1 MRDNDSEFLR
11 KEPCPSCGSKD
22 NLARYSDGHA
32 YCFTSGCDHYEHGEN
47 SLETQSETQAGPRNV
62 EFVALGEPSEWSSRG
77 ITLQSA
83 QKWGF
88 TRSNHNGDA
97 VRLFNYR
104 NSAGQLVWQK
114 IRYQGKDFR
123 SRGEKDDM
131 CLYGMWL
138 WRDGG
143 KRVVVVEGE
152 LDAISL
158 SQMQNHKWAVVSVP
172 NGADGASK
180 SLRKNLQ
187 WLEQFDE
194 IVLMLDQDEAGQ
206 KATAECKLIPFTP
219 GKLRI
224 ATLPL
229 KDANEM
235 LMEGREKETTDAI
248 WGAKVY
254 RPDGLVGVSDIMGE
268 LLKPVEW
275 GLPWWAEDLT
285 RFTYG
290 RRDGEVYG
298 FGAGTGI
305 GKTDFFMQQ
314 IAFDVTELKMNVGAI
329 FLEQKPVETAKRCA
343 GKIAGKMFHVPDAGW
358 TADELTR
365 AAGELDGKMFFYD
378 NFGQSDW
385 ELVKGHI
392 RYMVVS
398 LGIKLIYLDH
408 LTAMA
413 DTGDEKGS
421 IEQIMKEMAGLANEL
436 GCIIHYISH
445 LSTPDGKPHEEGGRV
460 MIKHFK
466 GSRAIGFWSF
476 FMFGLERDQQNED
489 PAIATTTVFRILK
502 DRFTGQATG
511 KTINLGFHGETGRL
525 YVRED
530 DPFAISDAK
539 SHGFRA
545 EDDDKDLPF

>member
-1 MRDNDSEFLR
+1 M
-11 KEPCPSCGSKD
+11 
-22 NLARYSDGHA
+22 
-32 YCFTSGCDHYEHGEN
+32 
-47 SLETQSETQAGPRNV
+47 ETQTETREGSRNV
-62 EFVALGEPSEWSSRG
+62 EFVALGEASEWSSRG

-131 CLYGMWL
+131 CLYGQWL

-158 SQMQNHKWAVVSVP
+158 SQMQDHKWAVVSIP
-172 NGADGASK
+172 NGADGAPK
-180 SLRKNLQ
+180 ALRKNLQ
-187 WLEQFDE
+187 WLEKFEE
-194 IVLMLDQDEAGQ
+194 IVLMLDQDDAGRT
-206 KATAECKLIPFTP
+206 ATDECKLIPFTP
-219 GKLRI
+219 GKLKI

-235 LMEGREKETTDAI
+235 LMAGRIKETIDAL
-248 WGAKVY
+248 WSAKVF

-268 LLKPVEW
+268 LLKPVDW
-275 GLPWWAEDLT
+275 GLSWWCDDLT
-285 RFTYG
+285 NYTYG

-305 GKTDFFMQQ
+305 GKTDFLMQQ
-314 IAFDVTELKMNVGAI
+314 IAYDITELKMNVGAI
-329 FLEQKPVETAKRCA
+329 FLEQKPVETAKRIA
-343 GKIAGKMFHVPDAGW
+343 GKIASKMFHVPDAGW
-358 TADELTR
+358 TTDELTR
-365 AAGELDGKMFFYD
+365 AAGELDGKLFFYD
-378 NFGQSDW
+378 NFGQTDW
-385 ELVKGHI
+385 DLVKGHI

-408 LTAMA
+408 LTALA
-413 DTGDEKGS
+413 EETEELGK
-421 IEQIMKEMAGLANEL
+421 IMKEMAGLANEL
-436 GCIIHYISH
+436 GCIIHFVSH
-445 LSTPDGKPHEEGGRV
+445 LTTPDGKPHEEGGRV
-460 MIKHFK
+460 TIRHFR

-476 FMFGLERDQQNED
+476 FMFGLERDQQSED
-489 PAIATTTVFRILK
+489 PIIATTTVFRILK
-502 DRFTGQATG
+502 DRYTGRSTG
-511 KTINLGFHGETGRL
+511 KTINLGFHSETGRL
-525 YVRED
+525 FVRED
-530 DPFAISDAK
+530 DPFSTGDARG
-539 SHGFRA
+539 HGFTDTTA
-545 EDDDKDLPF
+545 SKEDEDVPF

>member
-1 MRDNDSEFLR
+1 MHETDSEFLR

-32 YCFTSGCDHYEHGEN
+32 YCFGCRHYEPGEG
-47 SLETQSETQAGPRNV
+47 QISETHEETAGSSAV
-62 EFVALGEPSEWSSRG
+62 DFVTLGEPSDWASRA
-77 ITLQSA
+77 INLQSA

-88 TRSNHNGDA
+88 TRSTMNGNP

-104 NSAGQLVWQK
+104 NSAQRLVWQK
-114 IRYQGKDFR
+114 IRFQGKDFR
-123 SRGEKDDM
+123 SKGNKEDM
-131 CLYGMWL
+131 CLYGQWL

-143 KRVVVVEGE
+143 KRIVIVEGE

-158 SQMQNHKWAVVSVP
+158 SQMQDHKWPVVSVP
-172 NGADGASK
+172 NGADGAAK
-180 SLRKNLQ
+180 ALRKQLN

-206 KATAECKLIPFTP
+206 KATDECKVIPFTP

-235 LMEGREKETTDAI
+235 LMAGRVKETIDAI

-254 RPDGLVGVSDIMGE
+254 RPDGLVGVSDIMGD

-275 GLPWWAEDLT
+275 GLPWFIDELT
-285 RFTYG
+285 KQTYG
-290 RRDGEVYG
+290 RRYGEVYG

-305 GKTDFFMQQ
+305 GKTDFLMQQ
-314 IAFDVTELKMNVGAI
+314 ISYDIVELKQHVGAI
-329 FLEQKPVETAKRCA
+329 FLEQKPVETAKRVA
-343 GKIAGKMFHVPDAGW
+343 GKIAGKMFHVPDGGW
-358 TADELTR
+358 TPDELTR
-365 AAGELDGKMFFYD
+365 AAGELEGKLFFYD
-378 NFGQSDW
+378 NFGQTDW
-385 ELVKGHI
+385 DLVKGHI
-392 RYMVVS
+392 RYMAVS
-398 LGIKLIYLDH
+398 LGIKLIYVDH

-413 DTGDEKGS
+413 DTGDEKGTL
-421 IEQIMKEMAGLANEL
+421 EQIMKEMAGLANEL
-436 GCIIHYISH
+436 GIIIHFVSH

-460 MIKHFK
+460 MIRHFK

-489 PAIATTTVFRILK
+489 PIIATTTVFRILK
-502 DRFTGQATG
+502 DRYTGRSTGQ
-511 KTINLGFHGETGRL
+511 TINLGFHQETGRL
-525 YVRED
+525 FVRED
-530 DPFAISDAK
+530 DPFNDNKDANP
-539 SHGFRA
+539 HGFKNEA
-545 EDDDKDLPF
+545 PNDDDAPF

>member
-1 MRDNDSEFLR
+1 MHDTDSDFLR
-11 KEPCPSCGSKD
+11 HEPCPKCGSRN
-22 NLARYSDGHA
+22 NLARYTDGHA
-32 YCFTSGCDHYEHGEN
+32 YCFGCRHYEPGDN
-47 SLETQSETQAGPRNV
+47 METETEAREGPRNV
-62 EFVALGEPSEWSSRG
+62 EFVAAGEPSEWSSRG

-88 TRSNHNGDA
+88 TRSNLNGDP

-114 IRYQGKDFR
+114 VRFQGKDFR
-123 SRGEKDDM
+123 SRGEKEDM
-131 CLYGMWL
+131 CLYGQWL

-158 SQMQNHKWAVVSVP
+158 SQMQDHKWAVVSVP
-172 NGADGASK
+172 NGADGAAK
-180 SLRKNLQ
+180 ALRKQLN
-187 WLEQFDE
+187 WLEQFEE

-206 KATAECKLIPFTP
+206 KATDECKLIPFTP
-219 GKLRI
+219 GKLKI

-235 LMEGREKETTDAI
+235 LMAGRVKETIDAI

-254 RPDGLVGVSDIMGE
+254 RPDGLVGVSDIMGD
-268 LLKPVEW
+268 LLKPVEY
-275 GLPWWAEDLT
+275 GLPWCFEDLT
-285 RFTYG
+285 KLTYG

-305 GKTDFFMQQ
+305 GKTDFLMQQ
-314 IAFDVTELKMNVGAI
+314 IAFDITELKQHVGAI
-329 FLEQKPVETAKRCA
+329 FLEQKPVETAKRVA
-343 GKIAGKMFHVPDAGW
+343 GKIAGKMFHVPDGGW
-358 TADELTR
+358 TGEELTR
-365 AAGELDGKMFFYD
+365 AAGELDGKLFFYD
-378 NFGQSDW
+378 NFGQTDW

-413 DTGDEKGS
+413 DTGDEKGTL
-421 IEQIMKEMAGLANEL
+421 EQIMKEMAGLANEL
-436 GCIIHYISH
+436 GCIIHFVSH
-445 LSTPDGKPHEEGGRV
+445 LATPDGKPHEEGGRV
-460 MIKHFK
+460 MIRHFK

-476 FMFGLERDQQNED
+476 FMFGLERDQQNPD
-489 PAIATTTVFRILK
+489 PVIATTTIFRILK
-502 DRFTGQATG
+502 DRYTGRSTG
-511 KTINLGFHGETGRL
+511 KTLLLGFHQESGKL
-525 YVRED
+525 FVREE
-530 DPFAISDAK
+530 DPFETKGASD
-539 SHGFRA
+539 HGF
-545 EDDDKDLPF
+545 ENETPDF

>member
-1 MRDNDSEFLR
+1 MHETDSEFLR
-11 KEPCPSCGSKD
+11 HEPCPSCGSRN
-22 NLARYSDGHA
+22 NLARYTDGHA
-32 YCFTSGCDHYEHGEN
+32 YCFGCRHYEPGDN
-47 SLETQSETQAGPRNV
+47 METETEAREGPRNV

-88 TRSNHNGDA
+88 TRSNLNGDP

-114 IRYQGKDFR
+114 VRFQGKDFR
-123 SRGEKDDM
+123 SRGEKEDM
-131 CLYGMWL
+131 CLYGQWL

-158 SQMQNHKWAVVSVP
+158 SQMQDHKWAVVSVP
-172 NGADGASK
+172 NGADGAAK
-180 SLRKNLQ
+180 ALRKQLN
-187 WLEQFDE
+187 WLEQFEE

-206 KATAECKLIPFTP
+206 KATDECKLIPFTP
-219 GKLRI
+219 GKLKI

-235 LMEGREKETTDAI
+235 LMAGRVKETIDAI

-254 RPDGLVGVSDIMGE
+254 RPDGLVGVSDIMGD
-268 LLKPVEW
+268 LLKPVEY
-275 GLPWWAEDLT
+275 GLPWCFEDLT
-285 RFTYG
+285 KLTYG

-305 GKTDFFMQQ
+305 GKTDFLMQQ
-314 IAFDVTELKMNVGAI
+314 IAFDITELKQHVGAI
-329 FLEQKPVETAKRCA
+329 FLEQKPVETAKRVA
-343 GKIAGKMFHVPDAGW
+343 GKIAGKMFHVPDGGW
-358 TADELTR
+358 TGEELTR
-365 AAGELDGKMFFYD
+365 AAGELDGKLFFYD
-378 NFGQSDW
+378 NFGQTDW

-413 DTGDEKGS
+413 DTGDEKGTL
-421 IEQIMKEMAGLANEL
+421 EQIMKEMAGLANEL
-436 GCIIHYISH
+436 GCIIHFVSH
-445 LSTPDGKPHEEGGRV
+445 LATPDGKPHEEGGRV
-460 MIKHFK
+460 MIRHFK

-476 FMFGLERDQQNED
+476 FMFGLERDQQNPD
-489 PAIATTTVFRILK
+489 PVIATTTIFRILK
-502 DRFTGQATG
+502 DRYTGRSTG
-511 KTINLGFHGETGRL
+511 KTLLLGFHQESGKL
-525 YVRED
+525 FVREE
-530 DPFAISDAK
+530 DPFETKGASD
-539 SHGFRA
+539 HGF
-545 EDDDKDLPF
+545 ENETPDF

>member
-1 MRDNDSEFLR
+1 MET
-11 KEPCPSCGSKD
+11 ETE
-22 NLARYSDGHA
+22 AR
-32 YCFTSGCDHYEHGEN
+32 E
-47 SLETQSETQAGPRNV
+47 GPRNV

-88 TRSNHNGDA
+88 TRSNLNGDP

-104 NSAGQLVWQK
+104 NSAGQLAWQK
-114 IRYQGKDFR
+114 VRFQGKDFR
-123 SRGEKDDM
+123 SRGEKEDM
-131 CLYGMWL
+131 CLYGQWL

-158 SQMQNHKWAVVSVP
+158 SQMQDHKWAVVSVP
-172 NGADGASK
+172 NGADGAAK
-180 SLRKNLQ
+180 ALRKQLN
-187 WLEQFDE
+187 WLEQFEE

-206 KATAECKLIPFTP
+206 KATDECKLIPFTP
-219 GKLRI
+219 GKLKI

-235 LMEGREKETTDAI
+235 LMAGRVKETIDAI

-254 RPDGLVGVSDIMGE
+254 RPDGLVGVSDIMGD
-268 LLKPVEW
+268 LLKPVEY
-275 GLPWWAEDLT
+275 GLPWCFEDLT
-285 RFTYG
+285 KLTYG

-305 GKTDFFMQQ
+305 GKTDFLMQQ
-314 IAFDVTELKMNVGAI
+314 IAFDITELKQHVGAI
-329 FLEQKPVETAKRCA
+329 FLEQKPVETAKRVA
-343 GKIAGKMFHVPDAGW
+343 GKIAGKMFHVPDGGW
-358 TADELTR
+358 TGEELTR
-365 AAGELDGKMFFYD
+365 AAGELDGKLFFYD
-378 NFGQSDW
+378 NFGQTDW

-413 DTGDEKGS
+413 DTGDEKGTL
-421 IEQIMKEMAGLANEL
+421 EQIMKEMAGLANEL
-436 GCIIHYISH
+436 GCIIHFVSH
-445 LSTPDGKPHEEGGRV
+445 LATPDGKPHEEGGRV
-460 MIKHFK
+460 MIRHFK

-476 FMFGLERDQQNED
+476 FMFGLERDQQNPD
-489 PAIATTTVFRILK
+489 PVIATTTIFRILK
-502 DRFTGQATG
+502 DRYTGRSTG
-511 KTINLGFHGETGRL
+511 KTLLLGFHQESGKL
-525 YVRED
+525 FVREE
-530 DPFAISDAK
+530 DPFETKGASD
-539 SHGFRA
+539 HGF
-545 EDDDKDLPF
+545 ENETPDF